1 VHILK
6 PDVLKILDQ
15 WLRINDV
22 DEFKRRIYTT
32 IRDMNTVIRNL
43 QASISIVGQEF
54 KWNTIDDSLKAPR
67 IDKLIEKHKSQKYSH
82 HQSPHNRSFDMT
94 QKSIESFEVSSQ
106 SPKPRDPKYFM
117 FAESPKEAS
126 KTKQAM
132 LMGYGPVITNY
143 CDLPNPKMTSYKN
156 SFHLKTKK
164 TEDKLDLD
172 WRTSF
177 FVGSMSPDHPEMG
190 KHSNK

>member
-1 VHILK
+1 
-6 PDVLKILDQ
+6 
-15 WLRINDV
+15 
-22 DEFKRRIYTT
+22 
-32 IRDMNTVIRNL
+32 
-43 QASISIVGQEF
+43 
-54 KWNTIDDSLKAPR
+54 
-67 IDKLIEKHKSQKYSH
+67 
-82 HQSPHNRSFDMT
+82 MT
-94 QKSIESFEVSSQ
+94 QKSVESFEVSSQ

-143 CDLPNPKMTSYKN
+143 CDLPNPKVTSYKN
-156 SFHLKTKK
+156 SFYLKTKK

-190 KHSNK
+190 NYHDC